1 MENNTV
7 LGVLDNKCVVPI
19 EPFYTYTHTKSGTVH
34 ALSGNFGSNIKFTAT
49 ADYTGGDT
57 FTVNNTPVTA
67 KLQNG
72 GELSNNSFV
81 SGAVVT
87 CFLNGTT
94 LYFGPAGNAINDVT
108 VLFSGTL
115 TGGNFAQLSESIY
128 NFQFIAVKPSSGP
141 DILIPVLPEA
151 KSVAGSVS
159 ISVPEAFDTYMFAA
173 DIGTDGKL
181 LGDNQ
186 NVKVTTVLGN
196 PAQTIYSVYNVTAIY
211 GICRIKSD

>member
-1 MENNTV
+1 MDKLTALNH
-7 LGVLDNKCVVPI
+7 L
-19 EPFYTYTHTKSGTVH
+19 KSL
-34 ALSGNFGSNIKFTAT
+34 AIKEKE
-49 ADYTGGDT
+49 Y
-57 FTVNNTPVTA
+57 VNNNISHLA
-67 KLQNG
+67 
-72 GELSNNSFV
+72 E
-81 SGAVVT
+81 
-87 CFLNGTT
+87 TT
-94 LYFGPAGNAINDVT
+94 LEALTEVTNTMISIDDKGRAGGVASLGDDGKVPLSQLPSYMGEGVT

-151 KSVAGSVS
+151 KSVEGSVS

>member
-1 MENNTV
+1 MAKIQIKRGDKNSLPLLAPGEFGLADDTDE
-7 LGVLDNKCVVPI
+7 LFIG
-19 EPFYTYTHTKSGTVH
+19 
-34 ALSGNFGSNIKFTAT
+34 GN
-49 ADYTGGDT
+49 
-57 FTVNNTPVTA
+57 
-67 KLQNG
+67 
-72 GELSNNSFV
+72 
-81 SGAVVT
+81 
-87 CFLNGTT
+87 
-94 LYFGPAGNAINDVT
+94 AGNLQIPIMGEGVT